1 MQLKD
6 VYDQNFLKSFGDK
19 ADKIG
24 EIELDGLAVD
34 IKKIV
39 ETMGYRIDDLRNYA
53 SFDDVPDD
61 VIVYDSNY
69 PQDSYPIAMAADFS
83 RQLWREDP
91 DDTMIAFLQ
100 SAQRIERFMYKMLMP
115 EDLIKMS
122 LAKYMKANNVTS
134 IDQVTPENAISEMS
148 KDFKVPARYVRE
160 GLRQIGLIA

>member
-115 EDLIKMS
+115 EELIKMS
-122 LAKYMKANNVTS
+122 LAKYMKAHNVTS

-160 GLRQIGLIA
+160 GLRQVGLIA

>member
-6 VYDQNFLKSFGDK
+6 VYDQKFLKSFGDK

-39 ETMGYRIDDLRNYA
+39 ETMGYRIDDLRNYD

-61 VIVYDSNY
+61 VIVYDANY
-69 PQDSYPIAMAADFS
+69 PQDSYPIEIAAYFA

-91 DDTMIAFLQ
+91 DDTIEAFIK
-100 SAQRIERFMYKMLMP
+100 SAQRIKRFVYKMLMP

-122 LAKYMKANNVTS
+122 LVKYMKTHNVTS
-134 IDQVTPENAISEMS
+134 IDQVPPENTISEMS
-148 KDFKVPARYVRE
+148 KDFKVPAIYVRE
-160 GLRQIGLIA
+160 RLRQMGLIA